1 MLKKIVIGMVLLTGM
16 AFADQHQTLELRQN
30 EILEGTF
37 QGTHRGQ
44 IMMRTSDGR
53 NIEIPSMAV
62 FWYSE
67 RPVVQSQLKV
77 GDNLRLCLPDR
88 MVVRVINPGEPQT
101 LGNYEGIHKMP
112 ASVVSSWQTRDL
124 EAANR

>member
-16 AFADQHQTLELRQN
+16 AFADQTLELRQN

-37 QGTHRGQ
+37 QGTHMGQ
-44 IMMRTSDGR
+44 ILMRTADGKDL
-53 NIEIPSMAV
+53 EIPSMAV

-67 RPVVQSQLKV
+67 RPVVQSTLQV
-77 GDNLRLCLPDR
+77 GDNLRLCLPNR
-88 MVVRVINPGEPQT
+88 MVVRVVNPGEPNT
-101 LGNYEGIHKMP
+101 LANYEGIHKVP
-112 ASVVSSWQTRDL
+112 STVVGAWDVRDM